1 MPRVTAVTVHHRGR
15 DMLGAC
21 LESLLASTGVE
32 LEVVVVANACDEEL
46 PEVVAS
52 SSRVHVVR
60 SERSIGFSAAN
71 NLGVGWARKR
81 LGDPDFY
88 YFLNNDTWST
98 PEALERLVA
107 TAESSP
113 RGAAAG
119 PRLLIQWA
127 PDHLNSLGLNV
138 TEDAWG
144 WDEGIGIRQDLYGPL
159 PPRGR
164 VLALTGSAMLVRA
177 AVLHAV
183 GGWTELYD
191 YYFEDIDLCLKVWG
205 AGYEVMVEPD
215 AVVLHAVSAT
225 MTLGSDRKVFLF
237 WRNRLLLAL
246 AHWPAGRLWRVLRR
260 ALGEEVLGRRW
271 PDSRLQRRAL
281 AGALGKLPRALAAR
295 WRWRGR
301 HTGWVGLLRPAGS
314 VPVITLPTPPQGQS
328 AVGGAAAAPLPD
340 ATWASARALAAS
352 PAQGRTVLVL
362 GWAPLP
368 FENAR
373 MNYAPGGRTWQL
385 ARPLA
390 ADGHRVCVVC
400 APMPG
405 AYHGEPPP
413 LREETRDG
421 VLVYWLERELF
432 DSPAVLP
439 ELVRALDPEVLVGAT
454 AVPSQRAVRL
464 AGARPVWV
472 DLFGD
477 PMAEAQAR
485 ALSGAEGEPLGAYR
499 DLLAELLDRGDAFSA
514 VSDRQRWAVLGQLG
528 LAGRLSWAT
537 AGTELAH
544 TIPCAVEPR
553 PNAGLRPQLP
563 GVADDD
569 FVVLWSGGYN
579 TWCDVETLAVGLRAA
594 MDADPRVRFVS
605 TGDAVVGHDD
615 ATYRRWTELVEAS
628 ARPDRFQLL
637 GALPADE
644 AERWRRRADLALVTE
659 RPIVERALGSSGR
672 VAGWLAS
679 GIPVACTATSELG
692 EWLERQGVALTYPPG
707 DGDALARLI
716 LDAASDPERVRR
728 MGQRARELAVEAF
741 SPERSTE
748 PLRSWVRCARRA
760 PDAGRGAEL
769 SLLADERTAEWQGR
783 YHEVR
788 AELGHIHQ
796 SRMWRLWM
804 LTIRV
809 RGALGAPLRWLGLR
823 GR

>member
-46 PEVVAS
+46 PEVVS
-52 SSRVHVVR
+52 TSPHVHVVR

-71 NLGVGWARKR
+71 NLGVSWTRQH
-81 LGDPDFY
+81 LDEPDFY
-88 YFLNNDTWST
+88 YFVNNDTWST
-98 PEALERLVA
+98 PEALERLAAAV
-107 TAESSP
+107 ESSP

-144 WDEGIGIRQDLYGPL
+144 WDEGIGVRQDRYGPL
-159 PPRGR
+159 PSRGR
-164 VLALTGSAMLVRA
+164 VLALTGSALLVSA
-177 AVLHAV
+177 PVLRAV

-205 AGYEVMVEPD
+205 AGFEVLVEPD
-215 AVVLHAVSAT
+215 AVVMHAVSAT
-225 MTLGSDRKVFLF
+225 MTLGSERKVFLF

-246 AHWPAGRLWRVLRR
+246 AHWPPGPLWRVLKR
-260 ALGEEVLGRRW
+260 AVVDEILGRRW

-301 HTGWVGLLRPAGS
+301 HTDWLGLLRPAGS
-314 VPVITLPTPPQGQS
+314 VPVITLPTPPEGQS
-328 AVGGAAAAPLPD
+328 AVGGAVAAPLPD

-352 PAQGRTVLVL
+352 PAPGRTVLVL

-368 FENAR
+368 FEIAR

-405 AYHGEPPP
+405 AYDGASPRV
-413 LREETRDG
+413 REESRDG
-421 VLVYWLERELF
+421 VLVYWLDRELF

-439 ELVRALDPEVLVGAT
+439 ELVRALDPEVVVGA
-454 AVPSQRAVRL
+454 AALPSRRAVRL
-464 AGARPVWV
+464 AGERPVWV

-485 ALSGAEGEPLGAYR
+485 ALTGAEGEPLGAYR

-537 AGTELAH
+537 AGTELAF
-544 TIPCAVEPR
+544 TIPCVVDRRLAGGPR
-553 PNAGLRPQLP
+553 PLLP
-563 GVADDD
+563 GVAGDD

-579 TWCDVETLAVGLRAA
+579 TWCDVETLALGLRAA
-594 MDADPRVRFVS
+594 MAADPRVRFVS
-605 TGDAVVGHDD
+605 TGGAVVGHDD

-628 ARPDRFQLL
+628 PRPDRFQLL

-644 AERWRRRADLALVTE
+644 AGLWRRRADLALVTE

-672 VAGWLAS
+672 VAEWLGS
-679 GIPVACTATSELG
+679 GIPVACTALSELG
-692 EWLERQGVALTYPPG
+692 EWLARNGAALTYPSG

-716 LDAASDPERVRR
+716 LDAASDPERLRR
-728 MGQRARELAVEAF
+728 MGERARELAVETF

-748 PLRSWVRCARRA
+748 ALRTWVRDARRA
-760 PDAGRGAEL
+760 PDVGRGAEL
-769 SLLADERTAEWQGR
+769 SLLADDRTAEWQQR
-783 YHEVR
+783 YHDVR
-788 AELGHIHQ
+788 AELGRIHQ

-804 LTIRV
+804 LSIRA
-809 RGALGAPLRWLGLR
+809 RGALAAPLRWVR
-823 GR
+823 SR

>member
-1 MPRVTAVTVHHRGR
+1 MPRVFAVTVHHRGR
-15 DMLGAC
+15 EMLGAC
-21 LESLLASTGVE
+21 LDSLLASTGVE
-32 LEVVVVANACDEEL
+32 LEVVVVANACDEAL
-46 PEVVAS
+46 PEVAS
-52 SSRVHVVR
+52 SSPHVHVVR

-71 NLGVGWARKR
+71 NLGVGWARR
-81 LGDPDFY
+81 HLGVPDFY
-88 YFLNNDTWST
+88 YFVNNDTWST

-107 TAESSP
+107 AVESSP

-159 PPRGR
+159 PPRGE
-164 VLALTGSAMLVRA
+164 VLALTGSALLVRA
-177 AVLHAV
+177 AVLDAV

-205 AGYEVMVEPD
+205 AGFEVLVEPA
-215 AVVLHAVSAT
+215 AVVMHAVSAT

-260 ALGEEVLGRRW
+260 AIGEEIAGRPW

-281 AGALGKLPRALAAR
+281 TGALGKLPRALLAR

-301 HTGWVGLLRPAGS
+301 HTDWVGLLRPAGS
-314 VPVITLPTPPQGQS
+314 VPVITLPTPPRRSTAGDC
-328 AVGGAAAAPLPD
+328 AAAAPLPD

-352 PAQGRTVLVL
+352 SAPGRRVLVL

-400 APMPG
+400 ALMPG
-405 AYHGEPPP
+405 AYDGEPPRI
-413 LREETRDG
+413 REATRDG

-432 DSPAVLP
+432 DSPAVLA
-439 ELVRALDPEVLVGAT
+439 ELVRVLEPEVLVGAT
-454 AVPSQRAVRL
+454 AVPSLRAVRL
-464 AGARPVWV
+464 AGGRPVWV

-485 ALSGAEGEPLGAYR
+485 ALTGAEGEPLGAYR

-514 VSDRQRWAVLGQLG
+514 VSERQRWAVLGQLG
-528 LAGRLSWAT
+528 LAGRLNWAT
-537 AGTELAH
+537 GGAELVF
-544 TIPCAVEPR
+544 TIPCAVERRPVDRERPPR
-553 PNAGLRPQLP
+553 PGI
-563 GVADDD
+563 ADDD

-579 TWCDVETLAVGLRAA
+579 TWCDVETLAVGMRAA
-594 MDADPRVRFVS
+594 MAANPQVRFVS
-605 TGDAVVGHDD
+605 TGDAVAGHDD
-615 ATYRRWTELVEAS
+615 ATYRRWTDLVEAS
-628 ARPDRFQLL
+628 ASPDRYHLL

-644 AERWRRRADLALVTE
+644 AEQWRRRADLALVTE
-659 RPIVERALGSSGR
+659 RPIPERALGSSGR
-672 VAGWLAS
+672 VAGWLAA
-679 GIPVACTATSELG
+679 GLPVACTSTSELG
-692 EWLERQGVALTYPPG
+692 EWLARHDAALTYPSG

-716 LDAASDPERVRR
+716 LDAASDPEPVRR
-728 MGQRARELAVEAF
+728 MGERARALAVEEF
-741 SPERSTE
+741 SPERSTG
-748 PLRSWVRCARRA
+748 PLRSWVQAANRA
-760 PDAGRGAEL
+760 PDAGRGNPI
-769 SLLADERTAEWQGR
+769 SLLADERAAEWQAR

-788 AELGHIHQ
+788 GELGRVHQ
-796 SRMWRLWM
+796 SRMWQLWM
-804 LTIRV
+804 LSFRV
-809 RGALGAPLRWLGLR
+809 RGALGAPLRWLR
-823 GR
+823 SR